1 MKGMKQT
8 EFCVFE
14 VLSKGFQ
21 GDQLA
26 ILEG

>member
-1 MKGMKQT
+1 MKQT